1 MLINAMQAR
10 ELVEQSKDVL
20 DKRLEKIS
28 DKIREAAT
36 LGKRE
41 LYLADVLYHDDWVN
55 VEHQSY
61 RTPEFTPVQRQ
72 IEKEMKR
79 LGFVMGIAMREVKVG
94 GGLGSMGEV
103 KYENHPYLLI
113 KW

>member
-10 ELVEQSKDVL
+10 ELVEQSKEVL

-61 RTPEFTPVQRQ
+61 QTPEFTPVQRL

-79 LGFVMGIAMREVKVG
+79 LGFAMGIAMREVKVG
-94 GGLGSMGEV
+94 GGFKSMDET
-103 KYENHPYLLI
+103 KFENHPYILI

>member
-1 MLINAMQAR
+1 MLINAREAR

-41 LYLADVLYHDDWVN
+41 LYLADVIYHDDWVN
-55 VEHQSY
+55 VEMKPFY
-61 RTPEFTPVQRQ
+61 PPEFTPVQRL

-79 LGFVMGIAMREVKVG
+79 LGFTMGIAMREVKVG
-94 GGLGSMGEV
+94 GGLGSTDEG
-103 KYENHPYLLI
+103 KFENHPYILI

>member
-1 MLINAMQAR
+1 MLINAREAR

-28 DKIREAAT
+28 EKIREAAT

-41 LYLADVLYHDDWVN
+41 LYLADVIYHDDWVN
-55 VEHQSY
+55 VEKKPFY
-61 RTPEFTPVQRQ
+61 PPEFTPVQRL

-79 LGFVMGIAMREVKVG
+79 LGFTMGIVMREVKVG
-94 GGLGSMGEV
+94 GGFKSMDET
-103 KYENHPYLLI
+103 KFEDHPYILI